1 MNARLKFSFVFTST
15 LLTLMLV
22 IGALLGKGKDT
33 EGAYRPLQVYTEV
46 LAHIKSD
53 YVEEPDMKKVTRG
66 ALQGLVEYLDPLSS
80 YLTADQYEETRRRS
94 IERRRWERALH
105 GPHPAQA
112 KALLY
117 TGARGTARLAG

>member
-1 MNARLKFSFVFTST
+1 MNARMKLSFVFTST

-66 ALQGLVEYLDPLSS
+66 ALKGLVEYLDPL
-80 YLTADQYEETRRRS
+80 
-94 IERRRWERALH
+94 
-105 GPHPAQA
+105 
-112 KALLY
+112 
-117 TGARGTARLAG
+117 